1 MSAWCSVSKAG
12 WIIVKLTQPF
22 WKCLLMS
29 ESIGGGEKECQYYFC
44 LFAIAHYCKRCYI
57 LFKCVS
63 TTVTNHSN
71 KLLITLF
78 TNHSSKLLITL
89 FTNHSNKLLITLLND
104 NHLVCQVVFKLLV
117 NIIVVCVFTDNDLL
131 WYLKKLL
138 IRLLTN
144 GKESL
149 KIPME
154 EQTIQ
159 WPKEKEYKYNNIQ
172 HNTQKTKDRA
182 TRTTLKTEMN
192 SKHWLLNSSSLMYAP
207 WCIHKIKTTH
217 PLWCMPIGV
226 YTR

>member
-1 MSAWCSVSKAG
+1 M
-12 WIIVKLTQPF
+12 
-22 WKCLLMS
+22 LLS
-29 ESIGGGEKECQYYFC
+29 ESIGGGEKECQYYYF
-44 LFAIAHYCKRCYI
+44 LFAIANYCKRCYI

-63 TTVTNHSN
+63 STVTNHSNKLLITLFTNHSN

-104 NHLVCQVVFKLLV
+104 NHLVCQVLFKLLV

-131 WYLKKLL
+131 WHLTKLL
-138 IRLLTN
+138 IRLLSN

-154 EQTIQ
+154 GQTIQ

-172 HNTQKTKDRA
+172 NNTQKTKDRA

-192 SKHWLLNSSSLMYAP
+192 SKHWLLNSSSLMYAH

-217 PLWCMPIGV
+217 PL
-226 YTR
+226 

>member
-1 MSAWCSVSKAG
+1 MFAKVNVLNISSSDCHLYV
-12 WIIVKLTQPF
+12 
-22 WKCLLMS
+22 CLMLGLHSWLDHCKIDATLLEMLATVRKYWWRRKRVP
-29 ESIGGGEKECQYYFC
+29 ILFF

-89 FTNHSNKLLITLLND
+89 FTNHSNKFLITL
-104 NHLVCQVVFKLLV
+104 
-117 NIIVVCVFTDNDLL
+117 FTDNDLL
-131 WYLKKLL
+131 WHLTKLL
-138 IRLLTN
+138 IRLLSN

-154 EQTIQ
+154 GQTTQ
-159 WPKEKEYKYNNIQ
+159 RPKEKEYKYNNIQ
-172 HNTQKTKDRA
+172 NNTQKTKDRA

-192 SKHWLLNSSSLMYAP
+192 SKHWLLNSSSLMYAH

-217 PLWCMPIGV
+217 PL
-226 YTR
+226 